1 MNYRYYLFGIL
12 LGMAVTAC
20 QSDFI
25 NEIPVDDNAKE
36 TGSVITMVTASTDGV
51 ISLSVDA
58 PAQAR
63 SGVWID
69 LDGDGARAGDG
80 TEDVTLFN
88 VYQDYTLSGGVT
100 TVSIHGDITYLGSAS
115 NELTAIDIS
124 GNPFV
129 TTLNVPMNRI
139 KAIDLSANPA
149 LKRLDISE
157 NDLALLDVSSNL
169 ALESLWVFNNKL
181 SSLDVSNNINLA
193 FLDCSGNELSNLDV
207 SVNTELTCLL
217 AYNNRLS
224 SLDVSR
230 NVNLNRLW
238 LFGNSFSDDETSRL
252 TAILEEVVKGDLWIS
267 NGALDNK

>member
-1 MNYRYYLFGIL
+1 
-12 LGMAVTAC
+12 MAVTAC

-25 NEIPVDDNAKE
+25 NVVPVDETVKE
-36 TGSVITMVTASTDGV
+36 TASVITMVTGSADGV
-51 ISLSVDA
+51 ISLSMDA

-63 SGVWID
+63 FGVWID

-88 VYQDYTLSGGVT
+88 AYQDYTLSGRVS
-100 TVSIHGDITYLGSAS
+100 TVSIHGDITYLGVAS
-115 NELTAIDIS
+115 NELMAIDIS
-124 GNPFV
+124 GNPFL

-139 KAIDLSANPA
+139 TAIDLSSNPA

-157 NDLALLDVSSNL
+157 NDIALLDVSSNL

-181 SSLDVSNNINLA
+181 SSLDVSNNINLT
-193 FLDCSGNELSNLDV
+193 FLDCSGNELSNLDI
-207 SVNTELTCLL
+207 SDNIRLTCLL

-224 SLDVSR
+224 SLDASR
-230 NVNLNRLW
+230 NLNLNRLW

-252 TAILEEVVKGDLWIS
+252 TAILKEVVKGDMWIS
-267 NGALDNK
+267 NGALDNE